1 MIIIGHRGARGEAPE
16 NTLASFLHAYN
27 EGIRHFELD
36 VRLSK
41 DGELIVIHDKSTDR
55 TTGRAGL
62 VAELTSQQLTAMDAA
77 RHIPPWHEPAPIP
90 NLASVLKACE
100 DFNSIQLEVKPD
112 TKSRLNTLCNRM
124 VEHIQQADLYSRTIV
139 TSSSTWVLQ
148 QIKRLNDSINTG
160 YVAESR
166 FPGPVQ
172 TALKY
177 RCELLVLNYKLADQ
191 LLLNSC
197 KEAGL
202 EVSCWTVNTLPE
214 IEALQKLGVNSLITD
229 YPTLVLKYFKEHL
242 DIVY

>member
-16 NTLASFLHAYN
+16 NTLASFLHAYR

-62 VAELTSQQLTAMDAA
+62 VAELTSRQLAAMDAA
-77 RHIPPWHEPAPIP
+77 RHIPPWHEPAPVP
-90 NLASVLKACE
+90 NLKGVLEACKGCS
-100 DFNSIQLEVKPD
+100 SIQLEVKPD

-124 VEHIQQADLYSRTIV
+124 VELIQQSDLYSRTIV

-148 QIKRLNDSINTG
+148 QIKRLNDSIRTG

-166 FPGPVQ
+166 FPGPLQ

-191 LLLNSC
+191 LLINSC

-214 IEALQKLGVNSLITD
+214 IEALLKLGVNSLITD
-229 YPTLVLKYFKEHL
+229 YPTLVLKYFKEHQ